1 MSAKLRTA
9 VETEGDTSIVKLT
22 GFIDEHNRLK
32 TLVDQIT
39 AATAMIDLG
48 GVERI
53 NSSGVRDWVNWIAA
67 LEANGT
73 RPVLVRCSPAIV
85 AQINLVKNFTGNGA
99 VKSFLVPYRCGECDE
114 EKTIVVETSE
124 MTSPS
129 AEPPVCNCASCGRAM
144 DVDEMPEAY
153 FAFLSSPAARAGED
167 ILARGSRATISK
179 VRTRTRERRSSPP
192 QRQSQPVLSV
202 FQTQTPAA
210 GNRRPSGTDLLAIA
224 AHKAAKKRESDPQ
237 FAVGSSERISNQ
249 QVAPSLR
256 QSASQVQPKSNA
268 LLLTLIVLVLLGAIG
283 ALAYVVL
290 MS

>member
-32 TLVDQIT
+32 QLTEEIT
-39 AATAMIDLG
+39 ATTAMIDLS

-73 RPVLVRCSPAIV
+73 KPVLVRCSPAIV

-99 VKSFLVPYRCGECDE
+99 VKSFLVPYRCVECDE

-124 MTSPS
+124 MTSPDAS
-129 AEPPVCNCASCGRAM
+129 PPSCNCIVCGRPM
-144 DVDEMPEAY
+144 DVDEMPESY
-153 FAFLSSPAARAGED
+153 FAFLASPAARAGED
-167 ILARGSRATISK
+167 LLARGSRATISK
-179 VRTRTRERRSSPP
+179 VRTRTRDRRSSPP
-192 QRQSQPVLSV
+192 ARKSQPVLSA
-202 FQTQTPAA
+202 FQTQTPSA
-210 GNRRPSGTDLLAIA
+210 GVRRQSASDLLAVASKIPSQP
-224 AHKAAKKRESDPQ
+224 RIGL
-237 FAVGSSERISNQ
+237 GSNERISTS

-256 QSASQVQPKSNA
+256 PSASGIQPKSNTA
-268 LLLTLIVLVLLGAIG
+268 LIAVLVVLLLLATAALGY
-283 ALAYVVL
+283 LAF
-290 MS
+290 MQ

>member
-32 TLVDQIT
+32 QLADEIT
-39 AATAMIDLG
+39 ATTAMIDLS

-73 RPVLVRCSPAIV
+73 KPVLVRCSPAIV
-85 AQINLVKNFTGNGA
+85 AQINLVKNFTGGGA
-99 VKSFLVPYRCGECDE
+99 VKSFLVPYRCRECDE

-124 MTSPS
+124 MTSPE
-129 AEPPVCNCASCGRAM
+129 AAPPSCNCIVCSRPM
-144 DVDEMPEAY
+144 EVDEMPESY

-167 ILARGSRATISK
+167 ILARGSKATISK
-179 VRTRTRERRSSPP
+179 VRTRTRDRRSSPP
-192 QRQSQPVLSV
+192 ARQSQPVLSA
-202 FQTQTPAA
+202 FQTNTPAA
-210 GNRRPSGTDLLAIA
+210 GVRRRSSSNLLEAAQQRPSGQRVAL
-224 AHKAAKKRESDPQ
+224 
-237 FAVGSSERISNQ
+237 GSNDRISTS

-256 QSASQVQPKSNA
+256 PSAPGIEPKNNVA
-268 LLLTLIVLVLLGAIG
+268 LITVLVVLLLLATAALGY
-283 ALAYVVL
+283 LAF
-290 MS
+290 MQ

>member
-32 TLVDQIT
+32 MLVDQIT

-85 AQINLVKNFTGNGA
+85 AQINLVKNFTGNAA
-99 VKSFLVPYRCGECDE
+99 VKSFQVPYRCRECDE

-124 MTSPS
+124 MTSPE
-129 AEPPVCNCASCGRAM
+129 AAPPTCNCSACGRAM
-144 DVDEMPEAY
+144 EVDEMPEAY
-153 FAFLSSPAARAGED
+153 FAFLGSPAARAGED

-192 QRQSQPVLSV
+192 ARQSQPVLSA

-210 GNRRPSGTDLLAIA
+210 GYRRPSGTDLLAIA
-224 AHKAAKKRESDPQ
+224 AHQAAKRDSQPKL
-237 FAVGSSERISNQ
+237 AVGSSERISSQ
-249 QVAPSLR
+249 RVSSSLR
-256 QSASQVQPKSNA
+256 PSAPQVEPRSNP
-268 LLLTLIVLVLLGAIG
+268 LLLTLVIILLIGCIG
-283 ALAYVVL
+283 ALAYVVF
-290 MS
+290 MM